1 VIIGTRKVPL
11 ALDKGSWH
19 PSVLPGQIVV
29 VSTVNEHGEPNL
41 APKSW
46 ITMAAMAGPIIAFGC
61 NTAHATYQNIVAT
74 RAFVINIPA
83 EPLAERIWLLMRFHG
98 TERLWQSGFTLQPAQ
113 KVQPPL
119 IAECPAHLECELES
133 VKQYAD
139 EVVIFGTIVAASI
152 DADCQIGDLADQ
164 YFALRPIFFLEDNT
178 YGSIDT
184 AKRVDRVC
192 PAEQRGFVVQIELSP
207 NQATNAVLAD
217 DHVRFLRELRAT
229 GRLLMAG
236 AFVDDP
242 RVGAVN
248 RSDPAHL
255 ASRLYVF
262 SAASHEQAVATA
274 AQDPLMQAGAR
285 CTIQAWTRTF

>member
-1 VIIGTRKVPL
+1 MRTRKVPF
-11 ALDKGSWH
+11 ALDKGFWH
-19 PSVLPGQIVV
+19 PSVLPGQIVL
-29 VSTVNEHGEPNL
+29 VSTVNERGEPNL

-61 NTAHATYQNIVAT
+61 NSAHATYQNIVAT
-74 RAFVINIPA
+74 GTFVINIPA

-98 TERLWQSGFTLQPAQ
+98 TERLWQSGFTFQPAQ
-113 KVQPPL
+113 KVKPPL
-119 IAECPAHLECELES
+119 MAECPAHLECELES

-152 DADCQIGDLADQ
+152 DADCQIGNLADQ

-178 YGSIDT
+178 YGAIDT

-192 PAEQRGFVVQIELSP
+192 PAEQRGFVVQIELAP
-207 NQATNAVLAD
+207 DQAAKAALAD
-217 DHVRFLRELRAT
+217 DHLRFLRELRAT

-236 AFVDDP
+236 TFVDDV
-242 RVGAVN
+242 RAGTVN

-255 ASRLYVF
+255 ASQLYVI
-262 SAASHEQAVATA
+262 SAASHEQAA
-274 AQDPLMQAGAR
+274 AMAVQDPLMQAGAR
-285 CTIQAWTRTF
+285 YTIRAWTRTF

>member
-1 VIIGTRKVPL
+1 VIIGTRNVPL

-46 ITMAAMAGPIIAFGC
+46 ITMAAFAGPIIAFGC

-262 SAASHEQAVATA
+262 SAASHEQAAATA

>member
-1 VIIGTRKVPL
+1 METRKVPL
-11 ALDKGSWH
+11 ALEKGSWH

-29 VSTVNEHGEPNL
+29 VSTVNEHGELNL

-46 ITMAAMAGPIIAFGC
+46 ITMAALAGPIIAFGC

-74 RAFVINIPA
+74 GAFVINIPA
-83 EPLAERIWLLMRFHG
+83 EPLAERIWLLIRFHG
-98 TERLWQSGFTLQPAQ
+98 TERLWQSGFTFQPAQ
-113 KVQPPL
+113 KVKPPL
-119 IAECPAHLECELES
+119 IAECRAHLECELES

-152 DADCQIGDLADQ
+152 DADCQIGNLTDQ
-164 YFALRPIFFLEDNT
+164 YFALQPIFFLEDNT

-184 AKRVDRVC
+184 AKRVDHVC
-192 PAEQRGFVVQIELSP
+192 PADQRAFVVQIELSP
-207 NQATNAVLAD
+207 DPRASAILAR

-236 AFVDDP
+236 TFVDDP
-242 RVGAVN
+242 GAGAMN
-248 RSDPAHL
+248 RTDSIRMPNELYIISATSD
-255 ASRLYVF
+255 
-262 SAASHEQAVATA
+262 EQATAIA

-285 CTIQAWTRTF
+285 CVIQAWTRTF

>member
-1 VIIGTRKVPL
+1 VIIGTRKLSL
-11 ALDKGSWH
+11 ALDKESWH

-46 ITMAAMAGPIIAFGC
+46 ITMAAMAGPVIAFAC

-74 RAFVINIPA
+74 GAFVINIPA

-98 TERLWQSGFTLQPAQ
+98 TERLWQSGFTFQPAQ
-113 KVQPPL
+113 KVRPPL
-119 IAECPAHLECELES
+119 IAECRAHLECELES
-133 VKQYAD
+133 VKQYTD
-139 EVVIFGTIVAASI
+139 EVVIFGTIIAASI
-152 DADCQIGDLADQ
+152 DADCQIGALADQ
-164 YFALRPIFFLEDNT
+164 YFALRPVFFLEDNT

-192 PAEQRGFVVQIELSP
+192 PAEQRGFVVQMELSP
-207 NQATNAVLAD
+207 DQRASAALTT

-236 AFVDDP
+236 TFVDDP
-242 RVGAVN
+242 GAGAVD
-248 RSDPAHL
+248 RTDSVHL
-255 ASRLYVF
+255 ANELYVI
-262 SAASHEQAVATA
+262 SAASYQQAAAAA
-274 AQDPLMQAGAR
+274 AQDPLLQAGAR
-285 CTIQAWTRTF
+285 CTIRAWTRTF

>member
-1 VIIGTRKVPL
+1 METRKVPL
-11 ALDKGSWH
+11 ALEKGSWH

-46 ITMAAMAGPIIAFGC
+46 ITMAALAGPIIAFGC

-83 EPLAERIWLLMRFHG
+83 EPLAEQIWLLIRFHG
-98 TERLWQSGFTLQPAQ
+98 TERLWQSGFTFQPAQ
-113 KVQPPL
+113 KVKPPL
-119 IAECPAHLECELES
+119 IAECRAHLECELES

-152 DADCQIGDLADQ
+152 DADCQIG
-164 YFALRPIFFLEDNT
+164 
-178 YGSIDT
+178 
-184 AKRVDRVC
+184 
-192 PAEQRGFVVQIELSP
+192 VVQIELSP
-207 NQATNAVLAD
+207 DPRASAILAR

-236 AFVDDP
+236 TFVDDP
-242 RVGAVN
+242 GAGAMN
-248 RSDPAHL
+248 RTDSIRMPNELYIISATSD
-255 ASRLYVF
+255 
-262 SAASHEQAVATA
+262 EQATAIA

-285 CTIQAWTRTF
+285 CVIQAWTRTF